1 MFMSA
6 QDRESSEVTSGF
18 TEHSI
23 KVLLVDDQAIVAE
36 AVRRMLAEEPD
47 IEFHYCQDPAKAIP
61 TACEICPTVILLDL
75 IMPDIDGLTL
85 TKFLRANEKTREI
98 PLIVLSTKE
107 EAATKAEAFALGAND
122 YLVKLPDK
130 IELIAR
136 IRYHSNGYITLL
148 QRNEAYG
155 ALVASQKALTN
166 ELNQAADY
174 VRSLLPPQLEG
185 DIETDSEFIPSTSLG
200 GDSFGYHWIDDDHL
214 AINLL
219 DVCGHGV
226 GAALLSISAINSL
239 RSESLNDVDFHDPS
253 QVLAGLNKV
262 YQMEEHNNMFF
273 TIWYGVYN
281 KKLRELT
288 FANGGH
294 PPPIAII
301 GESPETSE
309 TVLLDAHGLIIGGL
323 PGQKYEKSKIA
334 FKAFTRLYIYSDG
347 IYEVTRPDGSML
359 KLDDFIKIVSKL
371 SHKGDASPREIIEE
385 IRKAQGSDVFD
396 DDVSLM
402 EVRFLRPSHS

>member
-1 MFMSA
+1 MKA
-6 QDRESSEVTSGF
+6 IPDF
-18 TEHSI
+18 TEHGI

-47 IEFHYCQDPAKAIP
+47 IEFHYCRDPAKAILA
-61 TACEICPTVILLDL
+61 ACEIRPTVILLDL

-98 PLIVLSTKE
+98 PLIVLSAKE
-107 EAATKAEAFALGAND
+107 EATTKAEAFALGAND

-148 QRNEAYG
+148 QRNEAYE
-155 ALVASQKALTN
+155 ALLASQNALTS

-185 DIETDSEFIPSTSLG
+185 DIKTDSEFIPSTSLG

-214 AINLL
+214 AIYLL

-239 RSESLNDVDFHDPS
+239 RSESLHDVDFHDPS
-253 QVLAGLNKV
+253 EVLAGLNDV

-281 KKLRELT
+281 KKLSELT

-294 PPPIAII
+294 PPPIAIV
-301 GESPETSE
+301 GRSPETVE
-309 TVLLDAHGLIIGGL
+309 TVLLNADGLIIGGL
-323 PGQKYEKSKIA
+323 PGQEYEKVKISI
-334 FKAFTRLYIYSDG
+334 KEFTRLYIYSDG

-371 SHKGDASPREIIEE
+371 SDKDDTSPREIIEE
-385 IRKAQGSDVFD
+385 IRRIQDSDMFD

>member
-1 MFMSA
+1 MSV
-6 QDRESSEVTSGF
+6 QDRKSPEVPSDF
-18 TEHSI
+18 AEHAI

-47 IEFHYCQDPAKAIP
+47 VEFQYCQDPAKAIMM
-61 TACEICPTVILLDL
+61 ACEIRPTVILLDL

-148 QRNEAYG
+148 QRNEAYE
-155 ALVASQKALTN
+155 ALVASQNALTN

-185 DIETDSEFIPSTSLG
+185 DIKTDSEFIPSTSLG
-200 GDSFGYHWIDDDHL
+200 GDSFGYHWIDDDNL
-214 AINLL
+214 AIYLL

-239 RSESLNDVDFHDPS
+239 RSESLKDVDFLDPS
-253 QVLAGLNKV
+253 QVLAGLNDI
-262 YQMEEHNNMFF
+262 YQMEEQNNMFF

-281 KKLRELT
+281 KELKELT

-294 PPPIAII
+294 PSPIAIV
-301 GESPETSE
+301 GESPETAR
-309 TVLLDAHGLIIGGL
+309 TVMLKCQGLIIGGL
-323 PGQKYEKSKIA
+323 PGQKYEKAKIA
-334 FKAFTRLYIYSDG
+334 IKAFTRLYIFSDG
-347 IYEVTRPDGSML
+347 IYEVSRSDGSML
-359 KLDDFIKIVSKL
+359 KLDDFINLVSTL
-371 SHKGDASPREIIEE
+371 SRKGDISPARIIEE
-385 IRKAQGSDVFD
+385 IRKVQSSDVFD

-402 EVRFLRPSHS
+402 EVRFLHPANS

>member
-1 MFMSA
+1 MTNDKQPASLTHH
-6 QDRESSEVTSGF
+6 RIT
-18 TEHSI
+18 
-23 KVLLVDDQAIVAE
+23 VLLVDDQAIVAE
-36 AVRRMLAEEPD
+36 AVRRMLAGEPD
-47 IEFHYCQDPAKAIP
+47 MEFHYCQDSTKAIL
-61 TACEICPTVILLDL
+61 TACEIGPTVILLDL

-85 TKFLRANEKTREI
+85 TKLLRANEKTREI

-148 QRNEAYG
+148 QRNEAYE

-166 ELNQAADY
+166 ELNQAAEY
-174 VRSLLPPQLEG
+174 VRSLLPPKLEG
-185 DIETDSEFIPSTSLG
+185 DIKTDLEFIPSTSLG

-214 AINLL
+214 AIYLL

-239 RSESLNDVDFHDPS
+239 RSESLNEVDFRDPS
-253 QVLAGLNKV
+253 QVLAGLNEV

-281 KKLRELT
+281 KKLSELT

-301 GESPETSE
+301 GGSPETVE
-309 TVLLDAHGLIIGGL
+309 TVLLDAHGIIIGGL
-323 PGQKYEKSKIA
+323 PGQVYEKSKINL
-334 FKAFTRLYIYSDG
+334 KAFTRLYIYSDG

-359 KLDDFIKIVSKL
+359 ELDDFIKIVSNL
-371 SHKGDASPREIIEE
+371 SHKGGVSPTEIIEE
-385 IRKAQGSDVFD
+385 IRSIQDSEVFD

-402 EVRFLRPSHS
+402 EVRFLRPSNS

>member
-1 MFMSA
+1 M
-6 QDRESSEVTSGF
+6 
-18 TEHSI
+18 
-23 KVLLVDDQAIVAE
+23 
-36 AVRRMLAEEPD
+36 
-47 IEFHYCQDPAKAIP
+47 
-61 TACEICPTVILLDL
+61 
-75 IMPDIDGLTL
+75 
-85 TKFLRANEKTREI
+85 

-107 EAATKAEAFALGAND
+107 EATTKAEAFALGAND

-148 QRNEAYG
+148 QRNEAYE

-174 VRSLLPPQLEG
+174 VRSLLPTPLEG
-185 DIETDSEFIPSTSLG
+185 DIKTDWEFIPSASLG
-200 GDSFGYHWIDDDHL
+200 GDSFGYHWIDDDYL
-214 AINLL
+214 AIYLL

-239 RSESLNDVDFHDPS
+239 RSESLNNVDFHDPS
-253 QVLAGLNKV
+253 QVLAGLNDV

-281 KKLRELT
+281 KKLCELT

-294 PPPIAII
+294 PPPIAIV
-301 GESPETSE
+301 GESPGTFK
-309 TVLLDAHGLIIGGL
+309 TVLLESHGLIIGGL
-323 PGQKYEKSKIA
+323 PEQKYEKSKIA
-334 FKAFTRLYIYSDG
+334 LKAFTRLYIYSDG
-347 IYEVTRPDGSML
+347 IYEVTGADGIML
-359 KLDDFIKIVSKL
+359 KLEDFVNLVSKL
-371 SHKGDASPREIIEE
+371 SHQGDSSPTEIIEE

-402 EVRFLRPSHS
+402 EVRFLPPSDS